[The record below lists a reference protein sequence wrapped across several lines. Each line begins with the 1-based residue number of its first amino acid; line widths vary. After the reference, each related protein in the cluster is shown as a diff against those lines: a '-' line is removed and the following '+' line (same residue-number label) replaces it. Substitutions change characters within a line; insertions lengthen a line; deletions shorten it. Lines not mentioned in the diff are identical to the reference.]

1 MDKVIGLEVL
11 SITDSAKVFELYSNR
26 IVLQNYQHRP
36 IANKS
41 QTKDFIRRITTNGCW
56 SWKII
61 SNDKNKT
68 LLGICSLH
76 HFDQSEKSIEIG
88 GTLFP
93 EFWGQGI
100 MQNAFNE
107 LLEIAKIDF
116 GVRKVLGKTLP
127 TNQQAI
133 KMVRKLGFEILKDD
147 AQEIILIRYINK
159 KNTSV

>member
-1 MDKVIGLEVL
+1 MDKVIGLEIL
-11 SITDSAKVFELYSNR
+11 SITDSAKVFELYTNR
-26 IVLQNYQHRP
+26 MVLQNYRHRP
-36 IANKS
+36 IVNRS
-41 QTKDFIRRITTNGCW
+41 QAKDFIRRITTNGCW

-68 LLGICSLH
+68 FLGICSLH

-107 LLEIAKIDF
+107 LLNIAKHDF
-116 GVRKVLGKTLP
+116 GAHKILGRTLP

-133 KMVRKLGFEILKDD
+133 VLVKKLGFEILENGK
-147 AQEIILIRYINK
+147 QETILIKYF
-159 KNTSV
+159 